1 MHLFDINLRCHNKLL
16 ESEEKQQLPIREKL
30 SLMSS
35 SEEFGIYQERV
46 TLRYPCV
53 IYRDYKGFWSPLS
66 ALFWSTS
73 SQLLVS
79 WHPFSC
85 VEDIIS
91 QYCPQ
96 CLSRYMEEEVKTSL
110 NRCPSC
116 FQCPCCSGTL
126 HRSSDSAGVTNFTCS
141 GCSWRHTL
149 RNDSGSPSMADHFNK
164 ILQSLRDEE
173 SGGIQTQTPIPP
185 ANLGTRWRMSDLEKS
200 LASKCAPHNTHKKES
215 CEAESSESSL
225 ATSDCIL
232 TTLNQRLNFPGIQP
246 SMITGLKPVG
256 VALRSKKTVRCR
268 KDVEEGKMSI
278 LVQPKLFPL
287 EGDSSQKL
295 QRGKWFVKDSSAVHE
310 VPSISITKLP
320 DSKSIEDKESSLLHI
335 TITNPK
341 DSKLR
346 IWISHDSTCSSDN
359 ILQSDDKTGS
369 VIKCGVRPFICST
382 EELVLE
388 STDALEFEVGA
399 FEDELLRDDDDD
411 VDLDVGSVNSMKS
424 IEDSSMELATRG
436 WTYSSSHNIANI
448 VIAVRL
454 SHTDS
459 QESIGHPL
467 PNQENKSTCMVYALP
482 LLIHTELQDDSQPG
496 VASPRL
502 RYQAMIA
509 FPAEKR

>member
-1 MHLFDINLRCHNKLL
+1 M
-16 ESEEKQQLPIREKL
+16 
-30 SLMSS
+30 MSS
-35 SEEFGIYQERV
+35 SEEFAIYQERV
-46 TLRYPCV
+46 TLNHPCV
-53 IYRDYKGFWSPLS
+53 LYRDYKGFWSPLS

-96 CLSRYMEEEVKTSL
+96 CLSRYMEEEVRTSL

-116 FQCPCCSGTL
+116 FQCPCCSGIL
-126 HRSSDSAGVTNFTCS
+126 HRSSDGAGVTNFTCS

-149 RNDSGSPSMADHFNK
+149 GNDNGSSSTDDYFNK

-173 SGGIQTQTPIPP
+173 SGCLLTKAPTTP
-185 ANLGTRWRMSDLEKS
+185 ANLGTRWKMSDLENS
-200 LASKCAPHNTHKKES
+200 LLSKCTSNNNDKKEF
-215 CEAESSESSL
+215 CEAEVSESSL
-225 ATSDCIL
+225 ATSDCML
-232 TTLNQRLNFPGIQP
+232 TTLNQRLNFPGTQP
-246 SMITGLKPVG
+246 SMMTGLKPIG
-256 VALRSKKTVRCR
+256 MALRSKKTVRCR

-320 DSKSIEDKESSLLHI
+320 DSKSIAEKESSLLHI

-346 IWISHDSTCSSDN
+346 IWITHDSTCSRDN
-359 ILQSDDKTGS
+359 ILQSAHKTES
-369 VIKCGVRPFICST
+369 VISTGVRPFLCST

-388 STDALEFEVGA
+388 STDALEIELGA
-399 FEDELLRDDDDD
+399 FEDELLRDDEDD
-411 VDLDVGSVNSMKS
+411 VDLDDGSVNSMKS

-454 SHTDS
+454 SPTNNNQNNED
-459 QESIGHPL
+459 PL
-467 PNQENKSTCMVYALP
+467 SDHENTCMIYALP
-482 LLIHTELQDDSQPG
+482 LLIHTELQDDSRPG
-496 VASPRL
+496 VAPPRL
-502 RYQAMIA
+502 QFQAMIA
-509 FPAEKR
+509 FPSEAR